1 MTDSQL
7 SIRPL
12 ALAAA
17 LLAPALAHATNG
29 YFAYGYGA
37 ASEGAAGV
45 GIALAQDSLAAA
57 SNPAGTAAVGD
68 RIDLG
73 VDVFAPR
80 RGADIQ
86 GNAFGADA
94 SYSGN
99 GSETFFI
106 PSFGITRALNA
117 STAVG
122 LAVYGNGG
130 MNTDYASNPYA
141 RFGASGA
148 AGVNLEQLFITPSLA
163 YKLSDSHTLGIAVN
177 LAYQRFSAKGV
188 GLFAGFSG
196 ASGNVSDQGSDASLG
211 AGVRL
216 GWTGRLTPALTAGA
230 TWASKVSGRFD
241 KYKGLFADGGGFDI
255 PENYG
260 VGLALQA
267 TPDLTLAADW
277 QTIRYSQVGSV
288 GNSIASLFAGKAL
301 GAAQGPGFG
310 WKDSSVLKLAAVQ
323 KVSAALTLRAGLSFA
338 NQVVPASETFFNVLA
353 PGVVRKHLTLGGT
366 WVASGAGE
374 WSGFYAHGF
383 GETVNGSASIPP
395 GLPSAGGFGGGNANV
410 RLKENVFGLSY
421 AWKL

>member
-1 MTDSQL
+1 MTY
-7 SIRPL
+7 PTL

-17 LLAPALAHATNG
+17 LFTPLLAHATNG
-29 YFAYGYGA
+29 YFSHGYGA
-37 ASEGAAGV
+37 ASEGSAGV

-57 SNPAGTAAVGD
+57 SNPAGTAAVGN
-68 RIDLG
+68 RVDLG
-73 VDVFAPR
+73 LDVFAPR
-80 RGADIQ
+80 RGADIK

-99 GSETFFI
+99 ASETFFV
-106 PSFGITRALNA
+106 PSFGYTRSLNA
-117 STAVG
+117 STAIG
-122 LAVYGNGG
+122 LAVYGNCG

-141 RFGASGA
+141 RFGATGT

-163 YKLSDSHTLGIAVN
+163 YKLGDSHTLGVAVN

-188 GLFAGFSG
+188 GLFAGFSS
-196 ASGNVSDQGSDASLG
+196 APTHVSDQGTDSTTG

-216 GWTGRLTPALTAGA
+216 GWTGKLTPSVTLGA
-230 TWASKVSGRFD
+230 TWASKISGRFD
-241 KYKGLFADGGGFDI
+241 KYKGLFSDGGGFDV

-260 VGLALQA
+260 LGLALQA

-288 GNSIASLFAGKAL
+288 GNSVASLFAGRAL
-301 GAAQGPGFG
+301 GVAQGPGFG
-310 WKDSSVLKLAAVQ
+310 WKDSSVLKIAAVQ

-338 NQVVPASETFFNVLA
+338 NQVVPAGETFFNILA
-353 PGVVRKHLTLGGT
+353 PGVVKNHLTLGST
-366 WVASGAGE
+366 WTAKSGGE
-374 WSGFYAHGF
+374 WTGFYAHGF
-383 GETVNGSASIPP
+383 GETVNGVNSIPP

-410 RLKENVFGLSY
+410 RLKENIVGLSY